1 MGRGIVDIL
10 RFGPELALLI
20 AAGLIIVGDVALP
33 LGKPARRAM
42 VIALALLG
50 VAASLAMTGILIAA
64 DEKGEAFDGLLRV
77 DDYALFFYF
86 LFPGI
91 AGIVVLA
98 SVDYLE
104 KNRFQAEYNA
114 LVLTSTAA

>member
-1 MGRGIVDIL
+1 MDIL

-33 LGKPARRAM
+33 LSKPARRAM

-50 VAASLAMTGILIAA
+50 VAASFAMTGVIMAA
-64 DEKGEAFDGLLRV
+64 DEKGEAFEGLLRV

-91 AGIVVLA
+91 AGMIVLA

-114 LVLTSTAA
+114 LVLTSA